1 MVSPSSAEAEY
12 PAVANVVAECCWLR
26 QLFGELRVPL
36 PTTTV
41 TYCDNISV
49 VYMAAN
55 PVHHRRTKHNELDIH
70 FVREKV
76 VLGQMRVLHVPTA
89 QQFAD
94 IMTKGLPTPAFQ
106 EFRSTPQGA
115 LLSPFSSLHRDQANV
130 QRDSGRNKELDKELM
145 IIKDKE
151 KEKKKQETVVDSGE
165 SEMGRDSAQHQSLM
179 EEIISVERERKDL
192 LASLS
197 PTFSLWKEID
207 SQTTWTIATTTFSRD
222 NNENPLA
229 DYLNLILQAMEDLGH
244 RMLSTLYFLNKSDDS
259 VCSYKATE
267 LCNTATKLNMHIK
280 GFSPKPEP
288 EPEPEPEEQPGQ
300 IDLSSLFRKYCRFP
314 DNYNN
319 TLARLDMEE
328 HEENKCEDV
337 HVKKTKEEEDKEKD
351 VSSKEYLK
359 KRMDI
364 EQQFLANHRKSWEN
378 VWGSRI
384 GWCGGFMD
392 TTILS
397 PMQFTHHTPG
407 SIPSPAAITG
417 STLQIYSIK
426 IKSIKGLNWPLRVY
440 GEVAARDTVDRNR
453 NILFSRSRFDYQ
465 ELNGEDD
472 CLCLTGPSRAIV
484 ALDHVEFEVDLQVA
498 NGGESQTLISCR
510 GCYGF
515 FSSLASVT
523 DGDDGCTL
531 SFSNKSCRVEVTLDQ
546 IDKSL
551 QATIVGV
558 HVTKGRWPFK
568 YGCRVVCS
576 WSPAAAT
583 DVIGKTCRRV
593 VLLDH
598 RGKGMHR
605 RPDKHL
611 HLSRRVVS
619 VESHGM
625 LRVSIEAYGKSR
637 RCIAREG
644 HINFPVQQCQT
655 RRIEC
660 QVGDSTVE
668 VAVGWSLL
676 VKEKALL
683 TVMRQ
688 SRMEMEMEMDSDS
701 DSDSGS
707 GSCSGHEM
715 DERDSSKE
723 RVRDASGKEIVQM
736 ANDLVGVLSGHL
748 GMLKREISFLRTEVK
763 SRGLAGNRACQEQIM
778 SNLGPLDE
786 NLLKKV
792 NLPYL
797 GSNTEEVMDF
807 LLVETQQLLY
817 RFNSLASILQKV
829 RIPISSDKI
838 DKLRLISNALVG
850 ISELIIKRHKSVASD
865 SAGWE
870 ATWGS
875 STGRH
880 GCFDD
885 ITTLSP
891 MQFTASTP
899 GSFPSSSVAGPA
911 LEIYSIKLINLN
923 PNLSWPIDVYG
934 VVAARDD
941 FDHNRNILFCR
952 SSADC
957 QRINQEDPFLHLI
970 GPSRAIVA
978 EEPVMFQIEL
988 KLKYGANFKDT
999 ALFTS
1004 NQSYRSIMPYDTMQI
1019 YNRCCTAEISL
1030 GRVDPAIQA
1039 TIVGVCVTKGEWPFK
1054 YGCKVSCLFS
1064 PADATEGCAAEVVL
1078 LDRRAKRMRA
1088 GSDGYLSLSRNVVSV
1103 GLQGTLRVVTEAY
1116 SESGLNIVRKYH
1128 AEFPIQQCQIDS
1140 CECSVDGSTLKIVVA
1155 WSRLA
1160 IDKDDLV
1167 NDGY

>member
-1 MVSPSSAEAEY
+1 MPSCVFLVS
-12 PAVANVVAECCWLR
+12 CC
-26 QLFGELRVPL
+26 
-36 PTTTV
+36 
-41 TYCDNISV
+41 
-49 VYMAAN
+49 
-55 PVHHRRTKHNELDIH
+55 
-70 FVREKV
+70 
-76 VLGQMRVLHVPTA
+76 
-89 QQFAD
+89 
-94 IMTKGLPTPAFQ
+94 
-106 EFRSTPQGA
+106 
-115 LLSPFSSLHRDQANV
+115 
-130 QRDSGRNKELDKELM
+130 
-145 IIKDKE
+145 
-151 KEKKKQETVVDSGE
+151 
-165 SEMGRDSAQHQSLM
+165 
-179 EEIISVERERKDL
+179 
-192 LASLS
+192 
-197 PTFSLWKEID
+197 
-207 SQTTWTIATTTFSRD
+207 
-222 NNENPLA
+222 
-229 DYLNLILQAMEDLGH
+229 
-244 RMLSTLYFLNKSDDS
+244 
-259 VCSYKATE
+259 
-267 LCNTATKLNMHIK
+267 
-280 GFSPKPEP
+280 
-288 EPEPEPEEQPGQ
+288 
-300 IDLSSLFRKYCRFP
+300 
-314 DNYNN
+314 
-319 TLARLDMEE
+319 
-328 HEENKCEDV
+328 
-337 HVKKTKEEEDKEKD
+337 
-351 VSSKEYLK
+351 
-359 KRMDI
+359 
-364 EQQFLANHRKSWEN
+364 
-378 VWGSRI
+378 
-384 GWCGGFMD
+384 
-392 TTILS
+392 
-397 PMQFTHHTPG
+397 
-407 SIPSPAAITG
+407 
-417 STLQIYSIK
+417 
-426 IKSIKGLNWPLRVY
+426 
-440 GEVAARDTVDRNR
+440 
-453 NILFSRSRFDYQ
+453 
-465 ELNGEDD
+465 
-472 CLCLTGPSRAIV
+472 
-484 ALDHVEFEVDLQVA
+484 
-498 NGGESQTLISCR
+498 
-510 GCYGF
+510 
-515 FSSLASVT
+515 
-523 DGDDGCTL
+523 GD
-531 SFSNKSCRVEVTLDQ
+531 
-546 IDKSL
+546 
-551 QATIVGV
+551 
-558 HVTKGRWPFK
+558 
-568 YGCRVVCS
+568 
-576 WSPAAAT
+576 
-583 DVIGKTCRRV
+583 RRV

-605 RPDKHL
+605 RPDKYL

-619 VESHGM
+619 VESYGT
-625 LRVSIEAYGKSR
+625 LIVSIEAYGKSR

-676 VKEKALL
+676 VKEKACLSLGRTSVMGIFREAEELDKELMIIKEKEKEKKKQETVVDSGEEEMDKDSAQHQSLMEGQLRKEQERLRKVLYQLKKKMRSESDKDPAMQRMLLNQQQILWTKEQALL

-688 SRMEMEMEMDSDS
+688 SGMEMDSDS

-707 GSCSGHEM
+707 GSGSGSGHEM

-723 RVRDASGKEIVQM
+723 PVRDAGSKEMVQM

-850 ISELIIKRHKSVASD
+850 ISELIKRHKSVAAD
-865 SAGWE
+865 KQDGEDRLDCAGWE

-999 ALFTS
+999 ASFTS

-1030 GRVDPAIQA
+1030 GRVAPAIQA

-1054 YGCKVSCLFS
+1054 YGCKVSCFFS
-1064 PADATEGCAAEVVL
+1064 PADATEGCEAEVVL
-1078 LDRRAKRMRA
+1078 LDRHAKRMRA

-1128 AEFPIQQCQIDS
+1128 AEFPIQQSQIDS
-1140 CECSVDGSTLKIVVA
+1140 RECSVDGSTLKIVVA
-1155 WSRLA
+1155 WSRLV

-1167 NDGY
+1167 LDGY